1 MGTKGQKRSATNK
14 ANRAV
19 QEIYHTHG
27 SKPFNITQE
36 EKEKDK
42 GGPISRGDLFLATH
56 KAGKKEWLNKE
67 TQDMYKSVA
76 SDSGAAGNVPKHPE
90 GGRVHLRLLAGRLS
104 FGSSNGEEKAPDQQD
119 DTEYLEEVV
128 LSPGGQENKK
138 KRKKRKGKGNA

>member
-67 TQDMYKSVA
+67 TQDMYVVPTKMVQVVGGMPDRSNDLEVLYRMEGSPEANPGDASAGGVADTASKS
-76 SDSGAAGNVPKHPE
+76 SFE
-90 GGRVHLRLLAGRLS
+90 EEERRHLPTTKILKLMWR
-104 FGSSNGEEKAPDQQD
+104 
-119 DTEYLEEVV
+119 
-128 LSPGGQENKK
+128 
-138 KRKKRKGKGNA
+138 